1 MGTPLA
7 AVLVNAKNN
16 KELKMELSYEDV
28 LEILELLENSKVEY
42 LELEI
47 GGTKL
52 VADKSGISHYGPRDP
67 QVVTE
72 PARIPPAAHG
82 GAASAPVAAVP
93 PTSAPAADEALEEG
107 LVYVTAPV
115 VGVFYRQSEPGAPP
129 YVEIGSKVEEGTTLG
144 LLEVMK
150 MFTSVTAHVAGEIVE
165 ILVEN
170 NEFVEFEQRL
180 MVIRPGT
187 AA

>member
-1 MGTPLA
+1 
-7 AVLVNAKNN
+7 
-16 KELKMELSYEDV
+16 MELSYDDV

-52 VADKSGISHYGPRDP
+52 VADKSGISHFGSREPHAAA
-67 QVVTE
+67 E
-72 PARIPPAAHG
+72 PARIAPAAQ
-82 GAASAPVAAVP
+82 GAPTTTAAAETPAAVQAAP
-93 PTSAPAADEALEEG
+93 AATSAPATSAAPGEG
-107 LVYVTAPV
+107 LVEVTAPI

-129 YVEIGSKVEEGTTLG
+129 YVEVGSKVEKGTTLG

-165 ILVEN
+165 ILAEN

-187 AA
+187 TA

>member
-1 MGTPLA
+1 
-7 AVLVNAKNN
+7 
-16 KELKMELSYEDV
+16 MELSYDDV

-52 VADKSGISHYGPRDP
+52 VADKSGISLNGSRGSHAAA
-67 QVVTE
+67 E
-72 PARIPPAAHG
+72 PARIPPAAHD
-82 GAASAPVAAVP
+82 APSTPVAAGTPAAVQAAP
-93 PTSAPAADEALEEG
+93 AATSAPAASGALGEG
-107 LVYVTAPV
+107 LVEVTAPV

-129 YVEIGSKVEEGTTLG
+129 YVEVGSKVEKGTTLG

-165 ILVEN
+165 ILAEN
-170 NEFVEFEQRL
+170 NDFVEFEQRL

-187 AA
+187 TA